1 LKELRFGGALFVCG
15 SRAQSAAPGMLMG
28 NKKPAT
34 QGRSRFGKFQ
44 DLSDQLLLKAVCSR
58 LN

>member
-1 LKELRFGGALFVCG
+1 
-15 SRAQSAAPGMLMG
+15 MLMG